1 MEIIASFIYSDLIK
15 QDNYYLIANKGIRVK
30 GIDATSNQ
38 DAINQFKEWIKHD
51 KNKTDTDIQEHLII
65 KSK

>member
-15 QDNYYLIANKGIRVK
+15 QDKYYLVANKGIRVDS
-30 GIDATSNQ
+30 IDATNNQ
-38 DAINQFKEWIKHD
+38 DAIELFKQWIKHN
-51 KNKTDTDIQEHLII
+51 KNKTDKDIQEYLVI

>member
-15 QDNYYLIANKGIRVK
+15 QDKYYLVANKGKRVAS
-30 GIDATSNQ
+30 INATNNQ
-38 DAINQFKEWIKHD
+38 DAIEQFREWIKHN
-51 KNKTDTDIQEHLII
+51 KNKTDKDLQEYLVI

>member
-1 MEIIASFIYSDLIK
+1 MEIIASFIYSDLVK
-15 QDNYYLIANKGIRVK
+15 QDKYYLIANKGIRVK
-30 GIDATSNQ
+30 GIDASNNQ

>member
-15 QDNYYLIANKGIRVK
+15 QDKYYLVANKGIRVDS
-30 GIDATSNQ
+30 IDATNNQ
-38 DAINQFKEWIKHD
+38 DAIELFKQWIKQN
-51 KNKTDTDIQEHLII
+51 KNKTDKDIQEYLVI